1 MIPYGRQDIN
11 EDDIAAVNVVLRSD
25 FLTQGPVVPV
35 FENAICEI
43 LHARYAVAVCNATA
57 ALHIAYLALDLGP
70 GDWLWTVPNTFVA
83 TANAALYCGAS
94 VDFVDIDLR
103 TYTISI
109 DALRSKLEQ
118 AERQGSLP
126 KIVVPVHFAGQPCAL
141 RDLNELSQR
150 YGFRIVEDAAHAIG
164 GSYLGEPIGNCRFSD
179 ITVFSFHPV
188 KVITTGEGGIATT
201 NHSELAARM
210 QRLRTHGITR
220 DAAAM
225 EAENEGPWYY
235 QQVDLGLNYRITDI
249 QAALGLSQ
257 LARLRH
263 YVMLRHELAR
273 RYDKGFANSRL
284 TTPYQRPDCLSA
296 VHLYPIWI
304 DPAFRSRA
312 DVFNALRADGVGVNV
327 HYIPVHTQPYYRAKG
342 FNRGDFPVAERYYA
356 GAISLPMFPTLTQSD
371 QDYVIAAVKRTL
383 A

>member
-118 AERQGSLP
+118 AERQGTTPASTSFCA
-126 KIVVPVHFAGQPCAL
+126 IARVP
-141 RDLNELSQR
+141 
-150 YGFRIVEDAAHAIG
+150 
-164 GSYLGEPIGNCRFSD
+164 EPFGNCRNRSPSNPRYGD
-179 ITVFSFHPV
+179 CSEYSAAPV
-188 KVITTGEGGIATT
+188 SPAAHSSAIAHRALNPASPDSENYPARSAPTTGPP
-201 NHSELAARM
+201 
-210 QRLRTHGITR
+210 
-220 DAAAM
+220 
-225 EAENEGPWYY
+225 PWH
-235 QQVDLGLNYRITDI
+235 
-249 QAALGLSQ
+249 AW
-257 LARLRH
+257 
-263 YVMLRHELAR
+263 
-273 RYDKGFANSRL
+273 
-284 TTPYQRPDCLSA
+284 PC
-296 VHLYPIWI
+296 
-304 DPAFRSRA
+304 
-312 DVFNALRADGVGVNV
+312 
-327 HYIPVHTQPYYRAKG
+327 
-342 FNRGDFPVAERYYA
+342 
-356 GAISLPMFPTLTQSD
+356 
-371 QDYVIAAVKRTL
+371 
-383 A
+383 